1 MQLQNRLLTLAAA
14 LLLTLPAAQ
23 AMSVFRSEPASAL
36 PIDAPASNTPVAEV
50 TFVFYDT
57 ETTGLGPQKERII
70 EIAAIKF
77 QGTNLLEQ
85 KQWLLNPGRPIPPD
99 ATKIHHITDVDVR
112 GQPDFKT
119 VYPEFEQFIRSTV
132 VMAHNAPFDVS
143 FIREECLRNGL
154 RPPPNLA
161 LDTLPMFRKWFPQ
174 VKRHNLDELGKALKV
189 LPPDRHRA
197 MADTLEAVLIFQKG
211 IGQQPAAYTFGDLL
225 RDARKPLRFA
235 AP

>member
-1 MQLQNRLLTLAAA
+1 MQLQNRLLKLAATVW
-14 LLLTLPAAQ
+14 LSLSAAH
-23 AMSVFRSEPASAL
+23 AMSVFRGEPSAGL
-36 PIDAPASNTPVAEV
+36 PAGAPATNTPVGEV
-50 TFVFYDT
+50 VFSFYDI
-57 ETTGLGPQKERII
+57 ETTGLGPRAERII

-77 QGTNLLEQ
+77 QGTNVLEQ
-85 KQWLLNPGRPIPPD
+85 KQWLLHPGRPIPPD
-99 ATKIHHITDVDVR
+99 ATKIHHITDADVR
-112 GQPDFKT
+112 GQPDFKA
-119 VYPEFEQFIRSTV
+119 VYPEFEQFIRGTV

-161 LDTLPMFRKWFPQ
+161 LDTLPMFRKWYPQ

-197 MADTLEAVLIFQKG
+197 LADTLEAVLIFQKG
-211 IGQQPAAYTFGDLL
+211 IAQQPAGYTFGDLL
-225 RDARKPLRFA
+225 RDARKPLRFT

>member
-1 MQLQNRLLTLAAA
+1 MKFQTRAQAVILA
-14 LLLTLPAAQ
+14 LLFSSAAQ
-23 AMSVFRSEPASAL
+23 AMSIFRGEPAMEL
-36 PIDAPASNTPVAEV
+36 PAGAPASNTPVGEV
-50 TFVFYDT
+50 TFTVYDT

-77 QGTNLLEQ
+77 QGTNVLAE
-85 KQWLLNPGRPIPPD
+85 KQWLIHPGRPIPAE
-99 ATKIHHITDVDVR
+99 ATKVHHITDEAVR
-112 GQPDFKT
+112 DKPGFKT
-119 VYPEFEQFIRSTV
+119 VYPEFEQFIRGSV
-132 VMAHNAPFDVS
+132 VMAHNAHFDVG
-143 FIREECLRNGL
+143 FVREECLRNGL

-211 IGQQPAAYTFGDLL
+211 IGQQSAAYTFGDLL
-225 RDARKPLRFA
+225 RDARKPLRFT

>member
-1 MQLQNRLLTLAAA
+1 MKIQTRLLVLAVA
-14 LLLTLPAAQ
+14 LLLSASASQ
-23 AMSVFRSEPASAL
+23 AMSLFRSEPITDL
-36 PIDAPASNTPVAEV
+36 PADVPATNTLAGEV
-50 TFVFYDT
+50 TFTFYDT

-77 QGTNLLEQ
+77 QGTNVLEQ
-85 KQWLLNPGRPIPPD
+85 KQWLLDPGRPIPPD
-99 ATKIHHITDVDVR
+99 ATKIHHITDADVR
-112 GQPDFKT
+112 GKPGFKT
-119 VYPEFEQFIRSTV
+119 VYPEFEQFIRGSV
-132 VMAHNAPFDVS
+132 VMAHNAHFDVG
-143 FIREECLRNGL
+143 FVREECLRNGL

-174 VKRHNLDELGKALKV
+174 VKRHNLDELGKTLKV

-211 IGQQPAAYTFGDLL
+211 IGQQSAAYTFGDLL
-225 RDARKPLRFA
+225 RDARKPLRFT